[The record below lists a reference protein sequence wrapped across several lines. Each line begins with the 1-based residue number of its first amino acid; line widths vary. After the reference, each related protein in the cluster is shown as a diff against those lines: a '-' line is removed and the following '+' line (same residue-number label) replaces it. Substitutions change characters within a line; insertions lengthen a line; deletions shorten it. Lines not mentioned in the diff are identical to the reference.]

1 MEVAVLA
8 WMLGR
13 EVTII
18 LVIAL
23 LAVGGSQLPK
33 LVRALG
39 ESSASRRTDAT
50 DGPTDG
56 TGGADHEPRSSGT

>member
-1 MEVAVLA
+1 LEVAVLA

-13 EVTII
+13 ELAII

-39 ESSASRRTDAT
+39 EASAAPKKASADDAE
-50 DGPTDG
+50 GEPG
-56 TGGADHEPRSSGT
+56 PRSPGT

>member
-1 MEVAVLA
+1 VLA

-13 EVTII
+13 EIAII

-39 ESSASRRTDAT
+39 EASAAPKTATEDAAPAV
-50 DGPTDG
+50 DDP
-56 TGGADHEPRSSGT
+56 ERWP